1 MGRDERRTAIAVATI
16 PLLELHGSQV
26 STRQIA
32 LAAGVAEGTL
42 FRAFDDKVEILAAA
56 AERAIDPTL
65 AVEEIDAL
73 PDTGSLAGELEQVAH
88 VMAARGRRVRRVM
101 IAVHSILTS
110 EEGHRASAVRAAR
123 GADARASA
131 GDDGARAHHGPH
143 RFGPGRDARLHA
155 LVELRA
161 AIVRRMEA
169 YRGELRVEPE
179 LVARM
184 LLAMMM
190 GQGPPGLPDDAEVA
204 VTDLVDVLLHG
215 VARP

>member
-1 MGRDERRTAIAVATI
+1 MSRDERRAAIAVATI

-65 AVEEIDAL
+65 AVAEIDAL

-123 GADARASA
+123 GADARPSA
-131 GDDGARAHHGPH
+131 GHDGAHHGPH
-143 RFGPGRDARLHA
+143 RFGPGRDARLRA

-161 AIVRRMEA
+161 AIVRRMAA

-179 LVARM
+179 LVAHM

-215 VARP
+215 VAGP